1 MEQPEHLIFVCQ
13 NLRGD
18 QDPRGSCMTRGGAEI
33 FAHLKQ
39 RRAEHGLK
47 RRLRVMGASCLGA
60 CAAGITA
67 LHVDRGGA
75 TFYGRL
81 DLECADALIDELV
94 RGSAAGPRLHRH
106 RLPPEDLED
115 LSALAG
121 GVEAESIGRHRDGQG
136 EAT

>member
-18 QDPRGSCMTRGGAEI
+18 QDPRGSCMARGGAEI
-33 FAHLKQ
+33 LAHLKQ
-39 RRAEHGLK
+39 RRAELGLK
-47 RRLRVMGASCLGA
+47 RVLRVMGASCLGA

-67 LHVDRGGA
+67 LHVDREGP

-94 RGSAAGPRLHRH
+94 VAGAAGPRLVRH
-106 RLPPEDLED
+106 RLPAADLED

-121 GVEAESIGRHRDGQG
+121 GVDAESRGRHSDGQG